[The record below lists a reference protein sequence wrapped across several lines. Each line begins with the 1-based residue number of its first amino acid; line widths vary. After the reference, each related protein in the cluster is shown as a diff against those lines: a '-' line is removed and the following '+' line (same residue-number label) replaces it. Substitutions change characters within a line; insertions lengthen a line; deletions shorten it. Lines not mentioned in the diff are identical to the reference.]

1 MIKKKVFLFFC
12 LFAMQVIS
20 CSSFG
25 TIDVYPE
32 STKLSIHNGSRVL
45 LQNVKWNGVNFGNI
59 GRGEVSEMEV
69 LEGNNGKVFFT
80 IGNKEYQ
87 TYNTITCVKHKRNSF
102 RFIDA
107 TFIDDNGIRILLGD
121 INEN

>member
-1 MIKKKVFLFFC
+1 MIKKLFLVFC
-12 LFAMQVIS
+12 LFAMQIIS

-25 TIDVYPE
+25 TIEVYPE
-32 STKLSIHNGSRVL
+32 STKLAIHNGSGVI
-45 LQNVKWNGVNFGNI
+45 LQNVKWNGINFGNI
-59 GRGEVSEMEV
+59 GRGEFSEMEV
-69 LEGNNGKVFFT
+69 VDGNNGKVFFT

-87 TYNTITCVKHKRNSF
+87 TYNTATCAKHKRNSF